1 MDTAQAA
8 VRAYEPTRSQ
18 SDSWAAQ
25 NNIMM
30 WMMSFT
36 VCVYVYRTWRRTDAD
51 KEDKSEKTPAMA
63 QVSTDVQINNII
75 LITHNAH
82 LHQLDNGT
90 DPSSR

>member
-30 WMMSFT
+30 WMMRFT

-51 KEDKSEKTPAMA
+51 KEDKSEKN
-63 QVSTDVQINNII
+63 SRY
-75 LITHNAH
+75 
-82 LHQLDNGT
+82 GT
-90 DPSSR
+90 GFHKRTNK